1 MNKTDNIPKKTYTKP
16 VLKKHGLVKDLVK
29 GSLSIGTDQGGG
41 FRNPNPRT

>member
-29 GSLSIGTDQGGG
+29 GALSTNNDPGGPLTG
-41 FRNPNPRT
+41 KPPRN